1 LDDNIS
7 QLDICPSFLFL
18 VAALDFPNIN
28 NQYLP
33 DAALER
39 SPQDQALGN
48 YASLKLLGQIITMF
62 GNIQILTLDY
72 SNGDNWLGYKI
83 ARGECV
89 GSSFLLAEIVIDI
102 SKKGEKLREWH

>member
-1 LDDNIS
+1 MKE
-7 QLDICPSFLFL
+7 
-18 VAALDFPNIN
+18 ALKIKHWEIMP
-28 NQYLP
+28 P
-33 DAALER
+33 V
-39 SPQDQALGN
+39 
-48 YASLKLLGQIITMF
+48 KLLGQIITML

-102 SKKGEKLREWH
+102 SKEGERLREWH

>member
-1 LDDNIS
+1 ML
-7 QLDICPSFLFL
+7 
-18 VAALDFPNIN
+18 
-28 NQYLP
+28 
-33 DAALER
+33 
-39 SPQDQALGN
+39 
-48 YASLKLLGQIITMF
+48 

-102 SKKGEKLREWH
+102 SKKGEELREWH